1 MSGGWTHVGVVGDAA
16 GGAESDRSRGVLVYW
31 LRESPGAVD
40 KVESI
45 GLRGHFKR
53 TSEFTGRDVNGMDA
67 RWGEKKAGWT
77 E

>member
-16 GGAESDRSRGVLVYW
+16 GSAESDRTRGVLVYW
-31 LRESPGAVD
+31 FRESLGAVD

-53 TSEFTGRDVNGMDA
+53 TSEFTGRNVDG
-67 RWGEKKAGWT
+67 KKAGWT